1 MRNKTIMAIV
11 VLCCSFNSSKA
22 QTNNIYAEF
31 LGVGLL
37 GSINYE
43 RMVKDKIFA
52 RVSYGG
58 FSVESETYDDYY
70 YYSSSTTL
78 KTSINPLSIGAH
90 YLMGNKLK
98 LEAGGGISYWMISFE
113 GESSGSNDVGGLSVS
128 ADGGFLMFYGSL
140 GFRYQNPEG
149 GLNLKVGVSP
159 ILATVDGESATLP
172 WPHLAIGYAF

>member
-1 MRNKTIMAIV
+1 MRNKIIMAIV

-43 RMVKDKIFA
+43 RMVKDNIFA

-58 FSVESETYDDYY
+58 FSVESESFDDDYY
-70 YYSSSTTL
+70 YYGTSTS
-78 KTSINPLSIGAH
+78 KMSINPLSLGAH
-90 YLMGNKLK
+90 YLRGNKWK
-98 LEAGGGISYWMISFE
+98 LEAGAGITYWMISF
-113 GESSGSNDVGGLSVS
+113 
-128 ADGGFLMFYGSL
+128 

-159 ILATVDGESATLP
+159 IVVSVDGETGTLA
-172 WPHLAIGYAF
+172 WPHIGLGYAF

>member
-31 LGVGLL
+31 LGLGLL

-43 RMVKDKIFA
+43 RMVKDNIFA

-58 FSVESETYDDYY
+58 FSVESETYDGYY
-70 YYSSSTTL
+70 GYGTTSTL
-78 KTSINPLSIGAH
+78 KTSINPLSLGAH
-90 YLMGNKLK
+90 YLRGNKWK
-98 LEAGGGISYWMISFE
+98 LEAGAGITYWMISFE

-140 GFRYQNPEG
+140 GLRYQNPEG

-159 ILATVDGESATLP
+159 IIASVDGETGTLP
-172 WPHLAIGYAF
+172 MPHIALGYAF

>member
-37 GSINYE
+37 GSLNYE
-43 RMVKDKIFA
+43 RMVKDNIFA

-58 FSVESETYDDYY
+58 FSIESTDYDDYWNEV
-70 YYSSSTTL
+70 TI
-78 KTSINPLSIGAH
+78 KTSINPLSLGAH

-98 LEAGGGISYWMISFE
+98 LEAGAGITYWMISVD
-113 GESSGSNDVGGLSVS
+113 GSLENSEADVGGISVT
-128 ADGGFLMFYGSL
+128 ADGGFLMYYTSF

-149 GLNLKVGVSP
+149 GLNLKAGISP
-159 ILATVDGESATLP
+159 IIVNVDGETGVLT
-172 WPHLAIGYAF
+172 WPHVSLGYSF